1 MLVLPAMLLNITVLQ
16 VIIGFV
22 SLHLVAGLIL
32 SIVFQLAHVV
42 EDTEFPMP
50 DANGAI
56 ENEWAIHQLNTTADF
71 AKNNKLITFFVGGLN
86 FQAIHHL
93 FPQIC
98 HVHYP
103 TIAPIVEQTAKEF
116 GVKYLYNESFW
127 SAFASHIRLLS
138 RLGKDEVSFGAIA
151 NKMG

>member
-1 MLVLPAMLLNITVLQ
+1 MIVLPIVLLDLTLVQVL
-16 VIIGFV
+16 IGFV

-42 EDTEFPMP
+42 EDTHFPVP
-50 DANGAI
+50 DANGII

-71 AKNNKLITFFVGGLN
+71 AKDNKLITFFVGGLN

-93 FPQIC
+93 FPQVC

-103 TIAPIVEQTAKEF
+103 KIAPIVEKTAKEF
-116 GVKYLYNESFW
+116 GIKYLYNESLT
-127 SAFASHIRLLS
+127 SAFMSHVRLVS
-138 RLGKDEVSFGAIA
+138 QLGRNETSFTAIA